1 MTIIKISLIVI
12 AVLALFCILTNK
24 FVNPYKLI
32 FVFGKK
38 GSGKSTLLAKL
49 TDRYLKRGWTIYST
63 EATQNDCKVNYLNPH
78 KIYQYDFPKRS
89 CVFVDEVSLI
99 WHNRD
104 FKTMDKNV
112 IEFFRF
118 MRKKGVRCYFFSQSF
133 DVDKVLRELVDEF
146 YLVEKYLRVFVVARR
161 IVRKPV
167 VVHPSAEAP
176 ARIDDDMIVDPL
188 WTFFLGGRLFAF
200 IPYWAKKYDTT
211 SVAYAKKEVSTVSP
225 SPSHRGNPRA

>member
-1 MTIIKISLIVI
+1 MTIIKIILVIIVI
-12 AVLALFCILTNK
+12 LTIYCVLTNK

-38 GSGKSTLLAKL
+38 GSGKSTLLTKL
-49 TDRYLKRGWTIYST
+49 TARYLKRGWTIYST
-63 EATQNDCKVNYLNPH
+63 EEYNGKGEVHKLNPH
-78 KIYQYDFPKRS
+78 KIYDYDFPERC
-89 CVFVDEVSLI
+89 CVFIDEVSLI

-146 YLVEKYLRVFVVARR
+146 YLVEKFLRVFVVARR

-188 WTFFLGGRLFAF
+188 WTFFMGGRLYAF

-211 SVAYAKKEVSTVSP
+211 SVAYAKKDGKS
-225 SPSHRGNPRA
+225 